1 MDIRARVSRTANA
14 GLISSNI
21 SPALLVALFK
31 WFSKDYLLIK
41 GCRDPY
47 EVPENTTDL
56 EIYTTTVTDYES
68 FRIYVFVNFEMNT
81 DSRYQ
86 AVELEPIPYEEYQR
100 VRNWLLENDQEVK
113 SEQLKWMM
121 EYL

>member
-1 MDIRARVSRTANA
+1 MDIRARVSPVANA

-31 WFSKDYLLIK
+31 WFSKDYLLIRGYNK
-41 GCRDPY
+41 PY

-56 EIYTTTVTDYES
+56 EIYTTIVTDYES

-100 VRNWLLENDQEVK
+100 VRNWLLENDPEVK

>member
-1 MDIRARVSRTANA
+1 MDIRARVSPVANA

-31 WFSKDYLLIK
+31 WFSKDYPLVK
-41 GCRDPY
+41 GYRDPY

-56 EIYTTTVTDYES
+56 EILVSSYMGMSTFNVIVY
-68 FRIYVFVNFEMNT
+68 VNFSPCEFT
-81 DSRYQ
+81 TAR
-86 AVELEPIPYEEYQR
+86 LEPIPYEEYQR
-100 VRNWLLENDQEVK
+100 VRNWLLENDPEVK